1 MGGVSKTGLLLV
13 ACAAFAAPAAAAN
26 RCVTKERKIVYTSES
41 CESVGG
47 KLQRQITEGISVV
60 PAQPSAMPARKPS
73 KTGEPVTAKPIVR
86 NFRKS
91 PQSPVISLCYDPSN
105 ARSDVRKVDVEKAI
119 DEAAGLWNAG
129 CNVRFDF
136 TGACV
141 TSTERNQRVI
151 DYPVYWSDWDETMTD
166 RDGRS
171 FKNHAIAAASPYQ
184 GVALNRTIEKFPER
198 YRRAIV
204 HELGHIAGIGH
215 SNDPYDL
222 MFSGGTMAMPT
233 NNDYDE
239 CNKAIAIRYGVKSE

>member
-1 MGGVSKTGLLLV
+1 MRGVSKTGLLLV

-26 RCVTKERKIVYTSES
+26 RCLTKEDKIVYTNEP

-47 KLQRQITEGISVV
+47 KLQRQVTEGISVV
-60 PAQPSAMPARKPS
+60 PAQPSATPAGKPS
-73 KTGEPVTAKPIVR
+73 ATSAGMPGKTAEPATAKPIVR
-86 NFRKS
+86 YFRKS
-91 PQSPVISLCYDPSN
+91 PRSPVISLCYNPAG

-119 DEAAGLWNAG
+119 DDATELWNAG

-136 TGACV
+136 TGVCV

-151 DYPVYWSDWDETMTD
+151 DYHVYWSDWDETMTD
-166 RDGRS
+166 QYGRS

-204 HELGHIAGIGH
+204 HELGHVAGIGH

-222 MFSGGTMAMPT
+222 MFSGGTVAT
-233 NNDYDE
+233 
-239 CNKAIAIRYGVKSE
+239 

>member
-105 ARSDVRKVDVEKAI
+105 ARSDVRKVDVEK
-119 DEAAGLWNAG
+119 
-129 CNVRFDF
+129 
-136 TGACV
+136 
-141 TSTERNQRVI
+141 
-151 DYPVYWSDWDETMTD
+151 
-166 RDGRS
+166 
-171 FKNHAIAAASPYQ
+171 
-184 GVALNRTIEKFPER
+184 
-198 YRRAIV
+198 
-204 HELGHIAGIGH
+204 
-215 SNDPYDL
+215 
-222 MFSGGTMAMPT
+222 GT
-233 NNDYDE
+233 
-239 CNKAIAIRYGVKSE
+239 